1 MSEAGI
7 IEIVKMICLT
17 VGGVAGLIFAYYFI
31 KIQIGRYDD

>member
-17 VGGVAGLIFAYYFI
+17 VVGVVATVASYYFA
-31 KIQIGRYDD
+31 KLR

>member
-17 VGGVAGLIFAYYFI
+17 VGSLGFMAFFYGLIRMGI
-31 KIQIGRYDD
+31 IGK